1 MNGTGT
7 QPLQAVS
14 PPRRQKLSHSSPG
27 YIESGSRSTKQTRQV
42 ETNLNEEE
50 EEKRNPQSHPI
61 FTNGY
66 RDRGSQKSE
75 SR

>member
-1 MNGTGT
+1 MNGTGS
-7 QPLQAVS
+7 QPLQAVP
-14 PPRRQKLSHSSPG
+14 PPRRQKLSRSSPG
-27 YIESGSRSTKQTRQV
+27 NIESGSTSTKQTRQV
-42 ETNLNEEE
+42 ETNLNEE